1 MASVTVLFDR
11 LVGRR
16 FYRLHRRIYQLTGGR
31 IGHRSPAGPI
41 LLLTTTGRRTGR
53 PRTTPLLY
61 LADPDADADADTAS
75 GSYLVVASNGGRDEP
90 PDWLRNLEV
99 SPDARVRAGRATH
112 PVRADVLR
120 GHRADV
126 LWPRLTAH
134 NPAWRNYQRLTEREI
149 PVVRLT
155 RRD

>member
-1 MASVTVLFDR
+1 MPSIAVIFDR

-16 FYRLHRRIYQLTGGR
+16 FYRLHRRVYELTKGR

-41 LLLTTTGRRTGR
+41 LLLTTVGRRTGR

-61 LADPDADADADTAS
+61 LAEDD
-75 GSYLVVASNGGRDEP
+75 GYLVVASNGGRDEP

-99 SPDARVRAGRATH
+99 SPDARVQTGREIH
-112 PVRADVLR
+112 RVQADVLWGR
-120 GHRADV
+120 DADV
-126 LWPRLTAH
+126 LWPRLAAH
-134 NPAWRNYQRLTEREI
+134 YAGWRAYQRLTEREI
-149 PVVRLT
+149 PVVRLA